1 MVSLRVFL
9 LLMVLLL
16 ISCPALASAEEG
28 AGISAEPPSEII
40 DRLMSLAMNDGL
52 VAGGVVLVGDSS
64 GILFEKAYGQ
74 VAPGVDAP
82 LTALDTVFDLAS
94 LTKVIATAP
103 AIMALAEEGSLRLVD
118 PVSRWFPE
126 FASRGR
132 DDLLVMHLLTHTSGL
147 DDFPLPAEAPLA
159 GAIEKAASQRPQGE
173 VGVRFR
179 YADINFILLGELV
192 RRVSGTGLDAFVQ
205 QRFYGPLAM
214 VDTRFRPGD
223 SCNGR
228 CAATIASDRTL
239 LWGMSQDQAA
249 RQLGGVSGHAGLFST
264 ARDLSRFCRMLLGEG
279 SLEGRRALSGRTVEQ
294 MTSPYFSRGGKVVRG
309 LGWDMDSPYSSP
321 RGTAFSE
328 YSYGHTGYSGSSVW
342 IDPAS
347 DLFVILLATRLDFQR
362 SREFSRLRAD
372 ISTAFARMYPLSVTF
387 DEHSRQATLQPELP

>member
-1 MVSLRVFL
+1 MRVI
-9 LLMVLLL
+9 LLL
-16 ISCPALASAEEG
+16 IALFLVSCPVFVKGEEE
-28 AGISAEPPSEII
+28 AGISPDPPSGAI
-40 DRLMSLAMNDGL
+40 DKLMSLAMNDGL
-52 VAGGVVLVGDSS
+52 VAGGVVLVGDRS
-64 GILFEKAYGQ
+64 GILFEKAYGR
-74 VAPGVDAP
+74 VAPGLDAP

-103 AIMALAEEGSLRLVD
+103 AIMALAEDGSLRLVD

-147 DDFPLPAEAPLA
+147 DDFPLPAEAPLI

-192 RRVSGTGLDAFVQ
+192 RRVAGVGLDDFVQ
-205 QRFYGPLAM
+205 QRFYGPLSM
-214 VDTRFRPGD
+214 DDTRFRPVD

-239 LWGMSQDQAA
+239 LWGMAQDQTA

-264 ARDLSRFCRMLLGEG
+264 VRDLSRFCRMLLGEG
-279 SLEGRRALSGRTVEQ
+279 SLEGRRAMSGRAVEQ
-294 MTSPYFSRGGKVVRG
+294 MTSPYFSRGGKVMRG

-321 RGTAFSE
+321 RGAAFSE
-328 YSYGHTGYSGSSVW
+328 YSFGHTGYSGSSIW
-342 IDPAS
+342 IDPAA
-347 DLFVILLATRLDFQR
+347 DLYVILLATRLDFQR

-372 ISTAFARMYPLSVTF
+372 ISTAFARMYPPSVSI
-387 DEHSRQATLQPELP
+387 DELTRQTILQAELP